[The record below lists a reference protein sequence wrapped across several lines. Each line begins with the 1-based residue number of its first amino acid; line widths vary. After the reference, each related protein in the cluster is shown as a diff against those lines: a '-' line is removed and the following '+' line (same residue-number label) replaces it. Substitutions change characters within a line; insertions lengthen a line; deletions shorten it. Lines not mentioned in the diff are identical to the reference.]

1 MMTIDDIKNKNLVLC
16 NYLQSVFEDYK
27 VKAEF
32 STNDID
38 LKVITVQEETGNKT
52 VFYGD
57 VEPLNNY
64 FNIDIWGDNIQ
75 EQKNTSVLIGNLIG
89 KHIITDFKDQ
99 KWQIIFMQVSNPRAI
114 QYMDIRRVSYNLT
127 LKTII
132 NRIG

>member
-16 NYLQSVFEDYK
+16 NYLQSIFEDYK

-32 STNDID
+32 STNDND
-38 LKVITVQEETGNKT
+38 VKVITVQEETGNKI

-64 FNIDIWGDNIQ
+64 FNIDIFGDNIQ

-89 KHIITDFKDQ
+89 KLIITEFNNQ

>member
-89 KHIITDFKDQ
+89 KHIITDFNDQ

>member
-16 NYLQSVFEDYK
+16 NYLQSVFEDYN

-38 LKVITVQEETGNKT
+38 LKVIVVQEETGNKT

-89 KHIITDFKDQ
+89 KHIITDFNDQ

-114 QYMDIRRVSYNLT
+114 QYKDIRRVSYNLT